1 MKENFHL
8 NGSIHEDRM
17 TQPTQLWLWPN
28 LLSLDAPLVALL
40 WQVLFVRCFHGRLHG
55 AEAVLLALVV
65 WLIYAGDRMLD
76 ALKGAVQTRRHAF
89 YRKHWRLVCIMWAAG
104 LAIGGWLAWAEL
116 PASLW
121 FRGIGLAGLVGI
133 YLAIVHGIPRL
144 LRSGAKEA
152 AVGIVF
158 AAGVSLVSWPM
169 VRTPADLLTIVLF
182 CVLCWMNCVGIEDW
196 ESGERVRGSVIFAA
210 AGVAVTATL
219 LLREQRPVLAC
230 AETASALGLVVLDR
244 ISQRIS
250 PEAARVLADTVLLT
264 PILFLGVAGKIT

>member
-1 MKENFHL
+1 MR
-8 NGSIHEDRM
+8 S
-17 TQPTQLWLWPN
+17 PTQVWLWPN

-40 WQVLFVRCFHGRLHG
+40 WQVLFVRCFHGHLDG
-55 AEAVLLALVV
+55 TEAVLLALVV

-76 ALKGAVQTRRHAF
+76 AWRGVVGTRRHAF
-89 YRKHWRLVCIMWAAG
+89 YRKHWRLVCILWVTG
-104 LAIGGWLAWAEL
+104 LAAGGWLAWAEL
-116 PASLW
+116 PVSLW
-121 FRGIGLAGLVGI
+121 SSGIAIAGLVGV
-133 YLAIVHGIPRL
+133 YLATVHCLPRL

-152 AVGIVF
+152 AVGIMF

-169 VRTPADLLTIVLF
+169 VRTQADFLAIGLF

-196 ESGERVRGSVIFAA
+196 ESGRRVRGSVIFAA
-210 AGVAVTATL
+210 ASVALVAAL

-250 PEAARVLADTVLLT
+250 PEAVRVLADAVLLT
-264 PILFLGVAGKIT
+264 PMLFLGVAGKIT